1 MTTRWKRTTWNAWAI
16 FTVHQPSDQ
25 NDRMMADLSYVIYLL
40 HAIGVLWFVQVSGP
54 FRARLQVAAVC
65 FVVVPALSWL
75 IWRYFDKPINRAR
88 DRWVRSRMVG

>member
-1 MTTRWKRTTWNAWAI
+1 
-16 FTVHQPSDQ
+16 
-25 NDRMMADLSYVIYLL
+25 MMADLSYVIYLL